1 MRPASPSPDP
11 PTARPRPPH
20 GPRLAS
26 AAPQDAAHAGKRI
39 ILYSSDEPDKK
50 ANAAVLM
57 VLYAVS
63 PTPPSA
69 SRVRRA

>member
-1 MRPASPSPDP
+1 MYAPP
-11 PTARPRPPH
+11 PT
-20 GPRLAS
+20 
-26 AAPQDAAHAGKRI
+26 PQEQAHAGKKI

-63 PTPPSA
+63 LSNQLRMPT
-69 SRVRRA
+69 